1 MHRGILIDELGT
13 GFDVMIEQARTAADL
28 GYRTIWLA
36 ERGGW
41 DALTS
46 LAVLGTAVPGIELG
60 TAIVPTYPRHPL
72 TLAAQALTV
81 QAATGSR
88 LHLGVGVHHRHG
100 IEGRYG
106 YSFDRPVRH
115 LREYLRALNPVLRG
129 EKADF
134 HGETLTAVGEVTA
147 PGVTPPSVLVGAVS
161 PQTMRVTGAH
171 ADGVIT
177 AWAGPRGLGEF
188 VVPTL
193 TEAASSAGR
202 PAPRVISAQLICV
215 TSDVDSRRAWVEE
228 RYGLAATLPAYR
240 AVLDR
245 DGFERVGDS
254 VIAGDE
260 ETVLRKVQE
269 LEDAGATELLVMP
282 FGSPEE
288 QSRTRQLLAA

>member
-1 MHRGILIDELGT
+1 MRRGILIDELGI

-46 LAVLGTAVPGIELG
+46 LAVLGAAVPGIELG

-81 QAATGSR
+81 QAATGSP
-88 LHLGVGVHHRHG
+88 LHLGVGVHHRAG

-115 LREYLRALNPVLRG
+115 LREYLRALNPALRG

-134 HGETLTAVGEVTA
+134 HGETVTAVGEVTA

-161 PQTMRVTGAH
+161 PQTMRVTGEH

-177 AWAGPRGLGEF
+177 AWAGPRGLADF

-193 TEAASSAGR
+193 TSAAAGH
-202 PAPRVISAQLICV
+202 PRVITAQLICV

-260 ETVLRKVQE
+260 DTVLRKVQS

-288 QSRTRQLLAA
+288 QSRTRELLAA

>member
-1 MHRGILIDELGT
+1 MRRGILVDELGT

-46 LAVLGTAVPGIELG
+46 LAVLGAAVPGIELG

-115 LREYLRALNPVLRG
+115 LREYLQALNPVLRG

-177 AWAGPRGLGEF
+177 AWAGPRGLADF
-188 VVPTL
+188 AVPTL
-193 TEAASSAGR
+193 TEAAAA
-202 PAPRVISAQLICV
+202 PPRVITAQLICV

-254 VIAGDE
+254 VLAGDE